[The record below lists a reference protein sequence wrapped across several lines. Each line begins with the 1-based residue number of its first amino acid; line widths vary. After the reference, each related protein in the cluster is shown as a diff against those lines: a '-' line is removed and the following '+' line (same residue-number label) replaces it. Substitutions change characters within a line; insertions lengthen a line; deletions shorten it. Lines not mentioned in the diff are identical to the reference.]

1 MFSTNTARRS
11 CWISVCSFFIIIF
24 LLFTIVTPV
33 NVFAED
39 TASAQGWKNIG
50 GNTYYY
56 TIDGTMLTGHQIIKG
71 KHYLFNYN
79 GSLIKKKGLIAFDG
93 KEYYGTKSGT
103 LRTGWIAYKEKGKL
117 RASYFLKKSG
127 AMKKGG
133 TVKHLEI
140 PISGRLGRAYYYGIK
155 VLNKNGWKMKKTF
168 VYIARHT
175 KYAHRSMR
183 RKSID
188 AYAVYGFKK
197 HKGNCYVMASQ
208 FYVTMKLLGK
218 DVKQYAGT
226 VGSRERAPHSWCVI
240 KHKNGKKLIYDISF
254 YNHFHHLRGF
264 PSGYAM
270 KEGTR
275 MSYKYNKKDKKIIGK

>member
-1 MFSTNTARRS
+1 MYSIAHSKRFRD
-11 CWISVCSFFIIIF
+11 ISLSAFFIAAFALII
-24 LLFTIVTPV
+24 LVSSCS
-33 NVFAED
+33 VFAAD
-39 TASAQGWKNIG
+39 TTSAKGWKKTG
-50 GNTYYY
+50 GVTYYY
-56 TIDGTMLTGHQIIKG
+56 TSDGTMLTGHQTIKG
-71 KHYLFNYN
+71 KHYLFNDD
-79 GSLIKKKGLIAFDG
+79 GSLIKKKGLIQFEG
-93 KEYYGTKSGT
+93 KEYYGTKSGA
-103 LRTGWIAYKEKGKL
+103 LRTGWIAYKEKGKR
-117 RASYFLKKSG
+117 RASYFLKSSG

-133 TVKHLEI
+133 KVRYLQI
-140 PISGRLGRAYYYGIK
+140 PANGRLGRAYFYGIK

-168 VYIARHT
+168 VYIAKHT

-183 RKSID
+183 RKTID
-188 AYAVYGFKK
+188 AYAIYGFKK

-240 KHKNGKKLIYDISF
+240 KNKKGKPLIYDISF